1 MSHQPDPSGFFS
13 LPHLAVMTV
22 QGPDAV
28 KFLQGQSTQD
38 FGTLHSQEFR
48 HGAFCTPK
56 GRVYMNFIALV
67 GETEDVIYLVCH
79 QSVMEHA
86 LATLKKYAVFYK
98 VTLTHNTETIVTGSL
113 KAGLNNA
120 LDRIDDAIYCNWPG
134 QRAMALMTKKT
145 LIHED
150 SQAATE
156 WEIEDIQQGL
166 PWLTSEMVDICIPQ
180 NLNLQAI
187 GGISFKKGCYT
198 GQEIVART
206 QYKGQVKSW
215 CLPAVL
221 ADHPVTSGTLVVN
234 QDGQKLGQII
244 NSCNTHALVLINIDK
259 KNEAQTKENMPQV
272 MTFHELPYTV

>member
-1 MSHQPDPSGFFS
+1 MSHQIDPSGFFA
-13 LPHLAVMTV
+13 LPHLGVMTV

-38 FGTLHSQEFR
+38 FSTLHNEEFR

-56 GRVYMNFIALV
+56 GRVYMNFIALF
-67 GETEDVIYLVCH
+67 GETNDVIYLVCH

-86 LATLKKYAVFYK
+86 LTTLKKYAVFYK
-98 VTLTHNTETIVTGSL
+98 VTLTHNTETMVTGLFKTSQ
-113 KAGLNNA
+113 AHTLN
-120 LDRIDDAIYCNWPG
+120 RIDDAIYCSWPG
-134 QRAMALMTKKT
+134 QRTMALLPKT
-145 LIHED
+145 MLIHED

-156 WEIEDIQQGL
+156 WEIGDIQQGL
-166 PWLTSEMVDICIPQ
+166 PWLTREMIDICIPQ
-180 NLNLQAI
+180 NINLQAI

-221 ADHPVTSGTLVVN
+221 PDHPVASGTLVVN
-234 QDGQKLGQII
+234 QDGQKLGQIV
-244 NSCNTHALVLINIDK
+244 NSCNTHVLVLINIDK
-259 KNEAQTKENMPQV
+259 KSEAQTKENIPQV
-272 MTFHELPYTV
+272 MTFQKLPYTV